1 MTYKQLALLS
11 TTFGAEFGRA
21 LSYCVQDCMVT
32 KALDEKLSLSE
43 TRLGLVEK
51 CNVPLSGAL
60 HWTTA

>member
-1 MTYKQLALLS
+1 
-11 TTFGAEFGRA
+11 
-21 LSYCVQDCMVT
+21 MVT
-32 KALDEKLSLSE
+32 KALDEKLALSE